1 MKPYLGIDI
10 GGTNIKIATVS
21 ASAEVVERGLIET
34 RASEGAARAFARIH
48 AAAQALGPDGIEAVG
63 IGCAGLIDERRG
75 VLTVSPNL
83 KAWEGTALARLASKH
98 FSVPIL
104 IQNDATV
111 AAYGE
116 SVIRGTRGK
125 NLVLLTL
132 GTGVGGGI
140 VVDGR
145 VVRGVTGFGGE
156 LGHITVHPD
165 GALCHCGRRG
175 CLEAYAGSYGIVR
188 TAMELRGGSKRPR
201 AQKLS
206 AFRVFEAAHAGES
219 WARETVRIAGDYLG
233 IAIGILLNTFNPSV
247 VVIGGGVSKSL
258 DALEP
263 HIRRSVKRHAFSQMI
278 AAARIERARLGNDAG
293 MVGAA
298 MLVRDAISTRHA
310 RRNQRGERDHDA

>member
-21 ASAEVVERGLIET
+21 ATAEVVERGLIET
-34 RASEGAARAFARIH
+34 RATEGAARAFKRIH
-48 AAAQALGPDGIEAVG
+48 AAAQALGQDGIEAVG

-75 VLTVSPNL
+75 VLTASPNL
-83 KAWEGTALARLASKH
+83 KAWEGTRLAALAAKH

-116 SVIRGTRGK
+116 SVIRGTRGR
-125 NLVLLTL
+125 NLVLITL

-156 LGHITVHPD
+156 IGHMTVQPG
-165 GALCHCGRRG
+165 GAKCHCGRNG
-175 CLEAYAGSYGIVR
+175 CLEAYVGSYGIVR
-188 TAMELRGGSKRPR
+188 TATELRRGSGARR
-201 AQKLS
+201 GEDLT
-206 AFRVFEAAHAGES
+206 AFRVFEAAHSGEK
-219 WARETVRIAGDYLG
+219 WAREAVRLTGECLG
-233 IAIGILLNTFNPSV
+233 IAIGILLNVFNPSV

-263 HIRRSVKRHAFSQMI
+263 HIRRSVARHAFRQMI

-298 MLVRDAISTRHA
+298 MLVRDAISPRHP
-310 RRNQRGERDHDA
+310 RR